1 MSIHRK
7 KGDTMG
13 VGILGSYSSKFG
25 KLEGVSI
32 YDLIVEAGRGAIAD
46 AGIAAKDIDG
56 VWVGN
61 FSAGSFNNQEHIAPW
76 GVEIDPG
83 LLYKPCTRV
92 EVACASGSA
101 AVREARLAI
110 GAGEAHFALVVG
122 VEKMTSLDRDG
133 VTHALAMA
141 SYWPEEGSK
150 GVTFPGLF
158 GMWSKAYRE
167 HYGYTDDEMDLWQA
181 MVHAKNRDN
190 ATHNELAH
198 MYTKPSS
205 LEFALHVSDKNP
217 LIADPLKLSDC
228 SLVSDGAAAMVLG
241 PIEDVK
247 TLKEHAV
254 EIVSQ
259 TLVTDHMHSSGRE
272 LWHNTAGRMA
282 VESAYRKAGI
292 VASDVNCAEVHDC
305 FTINELLAY
314 EAMGLCPEGDGGH
327 LIEKGG
333 VVQPDGSCP
342 VNLSGGL
349 IGKGHP
355 VGATGVSMHVYVAR
369 QLEGR
374 PLGLGAKNPEIGVVV
389 NVGGSNVS
397 NFASVLKRVK

>member
-1 MSIHRK
+1 MS
-7 KGDTMG
+7 
-13 VGILGSYSSKFG
+13 VGILGSYSSRCG
-25 KLEGVSI
+25 KLENSTI

-56 VWVGN
+56 IWMGN
-61 FSAGSFNNQEHIAPW
+61 FSAGAFNNQEHIAAW
-76 GVEIDPG
+76 GVEIDPA
-83 LLYKPCTRV
+83 LLYKPCTRA

-101 AVREARLAI
+101 AVRGARLAI
-110 GAGEAHFALVVG
+110 GAGEARFVLVIG
-122 VEKMTSLDRDG
+122 VEKMTTLDRDG

-141 SYWPEEGSK
+141 SYWPDEGSK
-150 GVTFPGLF
+150 GMTFPGLF

-167 HYGYTDDEMDLWQA
+167 HYGYTDEQMDLWQA

-205 LEFALHVSDKNP
+205 LEFALHVSEKNP
-217 LIADPLKLSDC
+217 IVADPLKLTDC

-241 PIEDVK
+241 PIDDVK
-247 TLKEHAV
+247 VLKDRAV
-254 EIVSQ
+254 EITSQ
-259 TLVTDHMHSSGRE
+259 TLVTDHMQSSKRE
-272 LWHNTAGRMA
+272 LWHNVAGKIA
-282 VESAYRKAGI
+282 VDSAYRKAGI
-292 VASDVNCAEVHDC
+292 TASDVDVAEVHDC
-305 FTINELLAY
+305 FTINELLSY
-314 EAMGLCPEGDGGH
+314 EAMGLCPEGEGGR
-327 LIEKGG
+327 LIEHGG
-333 VVQPDGSCP
+333 VVQPDGTCP
-342 VNLSGGL
+342 INLSGGL

-355 VGATGVSMHVYVAR
+355 VGATGVSMHVYVSR

-374 PLGLGAKNPEIGVVV
+374 PLGLGAKNPEVGIVM

>member
-1 MSIHRK
+1 MS
-7 KGDTMG
+7 
-13 VGILGSYSSKFG
+13 VGILGSYSSRCG
-25 KLEGVSI
+25 KLENSSI

-56 VWVGN
+56 VWIGN
-61 FSAGSFNNQEHIAPW
+61 FSAGAFNNQEHIAAW
-76 GVEIDPG
+76 GVEIDPD
-83 LLYKPCTRV
+83 LLYKPCTRA
-92 EVACASGSA
+92 ETACASGSA
-101 AVREARLAI
+101 AVRGARLAI
-110 GAGEAHFALVVG
+110 GAGEARFVLVVG
-122 VEKMTSLDRDG
+122 VEKMTTLDRDG

-150 GVTFPGLF
+150 GMTFPGLF
-158 GMWSKAYRE
+158 GMWSQAYRE
-167 HYGYTDDEMDLWQA
+167 HYGYSDDQMDLWQA

-198 MYTKPSS
+198 MYAKPSS

-217 LIADPLKLSDC
+217 LIAAPLKLSDC

-241 PIEDVK
+241 PIDDVK
-247 TLKEHAV
+247 ALKDRAV
-254 EIVSQ
+254 EITSQ
-259 TLVTDHMHSSGRE
+259 TLVTDHMQSSRRE
-272 LWHNTAGRMA
+272 LWHNVAGKMA
-282 VESAYRKAGI
+282 VDSAYRKAG
-292 VASDVNCAEVHDC
+292 VTMADVDVAEVHDC
-305 FTINELLAY
+305 FTINELLSY
-314 EAMGLCPEGDGGH
+314 EAMGLSAEGDGGR
-327 LIEKGG
+327 LIEAGG
-333 VVQPDGSCP
+333 VVQPGGSCP

-355 VGATGVSMHVYVAR
+355 VGASGVSMHVYVAR

-374 PLGLGAKNPEIGVVV
+374 PLGLGAKDPEVGVVM

>member
-1 MSIHRK
+1 
-7 KGDTMG
+7 MG
-13 VGILGSYSSKFG
+13 VGILGSYSSKCG

-46 AGIAAKDIDG
+46 AGIPAKDIDG
-56 VWVGN
+56 IWVGN
-61 FSAGSFNNQEHIAPW
+61 FSAGGFNNQEHIAAW

-83 LLYKPCTRV
+83 LLYKPCTRA
-92 EVACASGSA
+92 ETACASGSA
-101 AVREARLAI
+101 AVRAARLAI
-110 GAGEAHFALVVG
+110 GAGEARFVLVVG

-133 VTHALAMA
+133 VTHTLAMA

-158 GMWSKAYRE
+158 GMWSTAYRK
-167 HYGYTDDEMDLWQA
+167 HYGYTDDQMDLWQA

-217 LIADPLKLSDC
+217 LIADPLKLTDC

-241 PIEDVK
+241 PIDDVK
-247 TLKEHAV
+247 ALKDHVV
-254 EIVSQ
+254 EIASQ
-259 TLVTDHMHSSGRE
+259 TLVTDHMQSSKRE
-272 LWHNTAGRMA
+272 LWHNVAGRIA

-292 VASDVNCAEVHDC
+292 TASDVDCAEVHDC
-305 FTINELLAY
+305 FTINELLSY
-314 EAMGLCPEGDGGH
+314 EAMGLCPEGEGGY
-327 LIEKGG
+327 LIERGG

-342 VNLSGGL
+342 INLSGGL

-355 VGATGVSMHVYVAR
+355 VGASGVSMHVYVAR

-374 PLGLGAKNPEIGVVV
+374 PLGLGARDPEIGVVM

>member
-1 MSIHRK
+1 M
-7 KGDTMG
+7 
-13 VGILGSYSSKFG
+13 GILGSYSSRFG
-25 KLEGVSI
+25 KLENSSV

-46 AGIAAKDIDG
+46 AGIDAEEIDG
-56 VWVGN
+56 VWIGN
-61 FSAGSFNNQEHIAPW
+61 YSAGAFNNQEHLAAW
-76 GVEIDPG
+76 GVEIDPA
-83 LLYKPCTRV
+83 LLYKPCMRV

-101 AVREARLAI
+101 AVRGARLAI
-110 GAGEAHFALVVG
+110 GAGEARFVLVVG
-122 VEKMTSLDRDG
+122 VEKMTTLDRDG

-141 SYWPEEGSK
+141 SYWPDEGSK
-150 GVTFPGLF
+150 GMTFPGLF
-158 GMWSKAYRE
+158 ARWSRAYRE
-167 HYGYTDDEMDLWQA
+167 HYGHSEEQMDLWQA

-205 LEFALHVSDKNP
+205 LEFARRISEKNP
-217 LIADPLKLSDC
+217 LVADPLKLTDC

-241 PIEDVK
+241 PVEDVK
-247 TLKEHAV
+247 ALREQVV
-254 EIVSQ
+254 EISSQ
-259 TLVTDHMHSSGRE
+259 TLVTDHMQSGRRE
-272 LWHNTAGRMA
+272 LWHNIAGRMA
-282 VESAYRKAGI
+282 VEAAYRKAGI
-292 VASDVNCAEVHDC
+292 AAQDVDCAEIHDC
-305 FTINELLAY
+305 FTINELLTY
-314 EAMGLCPEGDGGH
+314 EAMGLCPEGEGGR
-327 LIEKGG
+327 LIEQGG

-374 PLGLGAKNPEIGVVV
+374 PLGLGASNPEVGLVV

>member
-1 MSIHRK
+1 MS
-7 KGDTMG
+7 
-13 VGILGSYSSKFG
+13 VGILGSYSSRCG
-25 KLEGVSI
+25 KLENSTI

-56 VWVGN
+56 IWMGN
-61 FSAGSFNNQEHIAPW
+61 FSAGAFNNQEHIAAW
-76 GVEIDPG
+76 GVEIDPD
-83 LLYKPCTRV
+83 LLYKPCTRA

-101 AVREARLAI
+101 AVRGARLAI
-110 GAGEAHFALVVG
+110 GAGEARFVLVIG
-122 VEKMTSLDRDG
+122 VEKMTTLDRDG

-141 SYWPEEGSK
+141 SYWPDEGSK
-150 GVTFPGLF
+150 GMTFPGLF

-167 HYGYTDDEMDLWQA
+167 HYGYTDEQMDLWQA

-205 LEFALHVSDKNP
+205 LEFALHVSEKNP
-217 LIADPLKLSDC
+217 IVADPLKLTDC

-241 PIEDVK
+241 PIDDIK
-247 TLKEHAV
+247 ALKDRAV
-254 EIVSQ
+254 EITSQ
-259 TLVTDHMHSSGRE
+259 TLVTDHMQSSKRE
-272 LWHNTAGRMA
+272 LWHNVAGKMA
-282 VESAYRKAGI
+282 VDSACSKARI
-292 VASDVNCAEVHDC
+292 TASDIDVAEVHDC
-305 FTINELLAY
+305 FTINELLSY
-314 EAMGLCPEGDGGH
+314 ESMGLCPEGEGGR
-327 LIEKGG
+327 LIEHGG
-333 VVQPDGSCP
+333 VVQPDGTCP
-342 VNLSGGL
+342 INLSGGL

-355 VGATGVSMHVYVAR
+355 VGATGVSMHVYVSR

-374 PLGLGAKNPEIGVVV
+374 PLGLGAKNPEVGVVM

>member
-1 MSIHRK
+1 MS
-7 KGDTMG
+7 
-13 VGILGSYSSKFG
+13 VGILGSYSSRFG
-25 KLEGVSI
+25 KLEKSSI
-32 YDLIVEAGRGAIAD
+32 YDLIIEAGRGAIVD

-56 VWVGN
+56 IWIGN
-61 FSAGSFNNQEHIAPW
+61 FSSGSFNNQEHLAPW
-76 GVEIDPG
+76 AVEIDPA
-83 LLYKPCTRV
+83 LLYKPCAK
-92 EVACASGSA
+92 EEAACASGSA
-101 AVREARLAI
+101 AVRAARLAI
-110 GAGEAHFALVVG
+110 GAGEARFALVIG

-141 SYWPEEGSK
+141 SYWPEEGSQ
-150 GVTFPGLF
+150 GLTFPGMF
-158 GMWSKAYRE
+158 GMLSKAYRE
-167 HYGYTDDEMDLWQA
+167 HYGYSDEQMDLWQA

-205 LEFALHVSDKNP
+205 LEFALRVSEKNP
-217 LIADPLKLSDC
+217 LVADPLKLTDC

-247 TLKEHAV
+247 VLKDRVA
-254 EIVSQ
+254 EITSQ
-259 TLVTDHMHSSGRE
+259 TLVTDHMQSSKHE
-272 LWHNTAGRMA
+272 LWHNVAGRMA
-282 VESAYRKAGI
+282 AESAYSKAGI
-292 VASDVNCAEVHDC
+292 TVSDVDVAELHDC
-305 FTINELLAY
+305 FTINELLSY
-314 EAMGLCPEGDGGH
+314 EAMGLCAEGDGGR
-327 LIEKGG
+327 LIERGG

-342 VNLSGGL
+342 INLSGGL

-374 PLGLGAKNPEIGVVV
+374 PLGLGANNPEVGLVM

-397 NFASVLKRVK
+397 NFASILKRVK

>member
-1 MSIHRK
+1 MS
-7 KGDTMG
+7 
-13 VGILGSYSSKFG
+13 VGILGSYTSRCG
-25 KLEGVSI
+25 KLENSSI
-32 YDLIVEAGRGAIAD
+32 YDLIVEAGRGAIVD
-46 AGIAAKDIDG
+46 ASIAAKEIDG
-56 VWVGN
+56 VWIGN
-61 FSAGSFNNQEHIAPW
+61 FSSGSFNNQEHLAPW
-76 GVEIDPG
+76 AVEIDPA
-83 LLYKPCTRV
+83 LLYKPCAK
-92 EVACASGSA
+92 EEAACASGSA
-101 AVREARLAI
+101 AVRAARLAI
-110 GAGEAHFALVVG
+110 GAGEARFVLVIG
-122 VEKMTSLDRDG
+122 VEKMTTLDRDG

-150 GVTFPGLF
+150 GMTFPGLF

-167 HYGYTDDEMDLWQA
+167 HYGYSDDQMDLWQA

-205 LEFALHVSDKNP
+205 LEFALHVSEKNP
-217 LIADPLKLSDC
+217 VVAAPLKLTDC
-228 SLVSDGAAAMVLG
+228 SLVSDGASAMVLG

-247 TLKEHAV
+247 ALKGCAV
-254 EIVSQ
+254 EITSQ
-259 TLVTDHMHSSGRE
+259 TLVTDHLQSSGRE
-272 LWHNTAGRMA
+272 LWHNVAGQMA
-282 VESAYRKAGI
+282 VESAYRKAG
-292 VASDVNCAEVHDC
+292 VTVSDIDCAEVHDC
-305 FTINELLAY
+305 FTINELLTY
-314 EAMGLCPEGDGGH
+314 EAMGLCPEGDGGR
-327 LIEKGG
+327 LIERGG

-342 VNLSGGL
+342 INLSGGL

-374 PLGLGAKNPEIGVVV
+374 PLGLGANNPEVGLVM

>member
-1 MSIHRK
+1 MS
-7 KGDTMG
+7 
-13 VGILGSYSSKFG
+13 VGILGSYGSKCG
-25 KLEGVSI
+25 KLENKSV
-32 YDLIVEAGRGAIAD
+32 YDLIIEAGRGAIAD
-46 AGIAAKDIDG
+46 AQIDPRDIDG

-61 FSAGSFNNQEHIAPW
+61 FSSGSFNHQEHLAPW
-76 GVEIDPG
+76 AVEIDPA
-83 LLYKPCTRV
+83 LLYKPCVKV
-92 EVACASGSA
+92 EAACASGSA
-101 AVREARLAI
+101 AVREARVAVS
-110 GAGEAHFALVVG
+110 AGEAHFALVVG

-133 VTHALAMA
+133 VTNTLAMA

-150 GVTFPGLF
+150 GLTFPGVF
-158 GMWSKAYRE
+158 GMWSQAYRE
-167 HYGYTDDEMDLWQA
+167 HYGYSDEQMDLWQA

-205 LEFALHVSDKNP
+205 LEFALHVSEKNP
-217 LIADPLKLSDC
+217 LVAPPLKLTDC

-247 TLKEHAV
+247 ALKQNVV
-254 EIVSQ
+254 EISSQ
-259 TLVTDHMHSSGRE
+259 VLVTDHMQSGKRE
-272 LWHNTAGRMA
+272 MWHNVAGRMA

-292 VASDVNCAEVHDC
+292 TVSDVDCAEVHDC
-305 FTINELLAY
+305 FTINELLSY
-314 EAMGLCPEGDGGH
+314 EAMGLCAEGDGGR
-327 LIEKGG
+327 LIERGG
-333 VVQPDGSCP
+333 VVQPDGTCP

-355 VGATGVSMHVYVAR
+355 VGATGVFMHVYVAR

-374 PLGLGAKNPEIGVVV
+374 PLGLGARNPEVGAVF

>member
-1 MSIHRK
+1 MS
-7 KGDTMG
+7 
-13 VGILGSYSSKFG
+13 VGILGSYSSRFG
-25 KLEGVSI
+25 KLENSSI

-46 AGIAAKDIDG
+46 AGIAAKEIDG
-56 VWVGN
+56 IWVGN
-61 FSAGSFNNQEHIAPW
+61 YSAGAFNNQEHLAAW
-76 GVEIDPG
+76 GVEIDPA
-83 LLYKPCTRV
+83 LLYKPCMRT

-101 AVREARLAI
+101 AVRGARLAI
-110 GAGEAHFALVVG
+110 GAGEARFVLVVG
-122 VEKMTSLDRDG
+122 VEKMTTLDRDG

-150 GVTFPGLF
+150 GMTFPGLF
-158 GMWSKAYRE
+158 AMWSRAYRD
-167 HYGYTDDEMDLWQA
+167 HYGHSDEDMDLWQA
-181 MVHAKNRDN
+181 MVHTKNRDN

-217 LIADPLKLSDC
+217 VVADPLKLTDC

-241 PIEDVK
+241 PVEDVK
-247 TLKEHAV
+247 ALKERVV
-254 EIVSQ
+254 EISSQ
-259 TLVTDHMHSSGRE
+259 TLVTDHMQSGNRE
-272 LWHNTAGRMA
+272 LWHNVAGRMA
-282 VESAYRKAGI
+282 IESAYRKAGMT
-292 VASDVNCAEVHDC
+292 AQDVDCAEVHDC
-305 FTINELLAY
+305 FTINELLTY
-314 EAMGLCPEGDGGH
+314 EAMGLCPEGEAGR
-327 LIEKGG
+327 LIQQGG
-333 VVQPDGSCP
+333 VVQADGRCP

-355 VGATGVSMHVYVAR
+355 VGATGVSMHVYVTR

-374 PLGLGAKNPEIGVVV
+374 PLGLGAASPEVGLVV

>member
-1 MSIHRK
+1 MS
-7 KGDTMG
+7 
-13 VGILGSYSSKFG
+13 VGILGSYSSRCG
-25 KLEGVSI
+25 KLETKSV
-32 YDLIVEAGRGAIAD
+32 YDLIIEAGRGAIAD
-46 AGIAAKDIDG
+46 APIDPRDIDG

-61 FSAGSFNNQEHIAPW
+61 YSSGSFNNQEQLASW
-76 GVEIDPG
+76 AVEIDPA
-83 LLYKPCTRV
+83 LLYKPCV
-92 EVACASGSA
+92 KEEAACGSGSA
-101 AVREARLAI
+101 AVRAARLAV
-110 GAGEAHFALVVG
+110 GAGEARFVLVIG

-141 SYWPEEGSK
+141 SYWPDEGSK
-150 GVTFPGLF
+150 GMTFPGLF
-158 GMWSKAYRE
+158 AMWSKAYRE
-167 HYGYTDDEMDLWQA
+167 HYEYSDEQMDLWQA

-205 LEFALHVSDKNP
+205 LEFALHVSEKNP
-217 LIADPLKLSDC
+217 LVADPLKLTDC

-241 PIEDVK
+241 PIDDVK
-247 TLKEHAV
+247 ALKDRAV
-254 EIVSQ
+254 EITSQ
-259 TLVTDHMHSSGRE
+259 TLVTDHIQSSKRE
-272 LWHNTAGRMA
+272 LWHNVAGRMA

-292 VASDVNCAEVHDC
+292 TVSDVDCAEVHDC
-305 FTINELLAY
+305 FTINELLSY
-314 EAMGLCPEGDGGH
+314 EAMGLCTEGDGGR
-327 LIEKGG
+327 LIERGG

-342 VNLSGGL
+342 INLSGGL

-374 PLGLGAKNPEIGVVV
+374 PLGLGAKNPEVGVVM